1 MAPLTLASS
10 VASTSGEV
18 TPALD
23 GEDDGQ
29 LVRRLRDGDMAAG
42 DALVDRHTALLLGY
56 LRKLCRNVAIAEELH
71 QATWVSALEHLDR
84 FDPATVVG
92 ESNGFKAW
100 LFRIAT
106 NKANDHF
113 RRTGRERVRHERM
126 ANDPTVGRIGPTGP
140 EADGRS
146 DGLELDEEADQLRA
160 AIEELPEPQREVV
173 LLRYFG
179 GLKFTEIADAVG
191 CPLNTAL
198 GRMHKA
204 MAKLRAA
211 LGVAE

>member
-29 LVRRLRDGDMAAG
+29 LVRRLRDGDLTAG

-56 LRKLCRNVAIAEELH
+56 LRKLCRNAAVAEELH

-84 FDPATVVG
+84 FDPATVAG
-92 ESNGFKAW
+92 ETNGFKAW

-106 NKANDHF
+106 NKANDFF
-113 RRTGRERVRHERM
+113 RRTGRERVRRERI
-126 ANDPTVGRIGPTGP
+126 AVDPTLGQP
-140 EADGRS
+140 EQGDGTP
-146 DGLELDEEADQLRA
+146 DGLERGEEADQLRA

-179 GLKFTEIADAVG
+179 GLKFTEIAETVG

-204 MAKLRAA
+204 MAKLRTAMGA
-211 LGVAE
+211 PE